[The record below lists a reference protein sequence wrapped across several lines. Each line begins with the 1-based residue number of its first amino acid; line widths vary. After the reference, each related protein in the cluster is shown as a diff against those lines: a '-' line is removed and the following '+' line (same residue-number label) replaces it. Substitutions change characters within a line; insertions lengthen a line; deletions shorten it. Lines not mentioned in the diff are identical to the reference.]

1 MELFHVTALTN
12 LVSIAEHGL
21 RPGAYLSGDDDLTA
35 YYKETVEEEGL
46 APAVLVVELSDLDRS
61 ALEPDY
67 PGIAEPIT
75 TAISLS
81 ESEVEEAW
89 AAADGSWEDSLEIIK
104 SVRYRSLIPG
114 SALRVVID
122 GEAMA
127 LHDYLKYL

>member
-1 MELFHVTALTN
+1 MELFHVTASVN
-12 LVSIAEHGL
+12 LASIAENGL
-21 RPGAYLSGDDDLTA
+21 LPGAYLSGDDDLTA
-35 YYKETVEEEGL
+35 YYKETVKEEGL

-61 ALEPDY
+61 ELEPDY

-75 TAISLS
+75 TAIGLS

-104 SVRYRSLIPG
+104 SVRYRSLIPV

-122 GEAMA
+122 DETMA
-127 LHDYLKYL
+127 LHDYLKYM